1 LRFKIKRPGGLTK
14 TRAMNEPATE
24 GTGIPGKPGTSTPA
38 FERALHLFSVFHLK
52 ITSFSAAKKG
62 ECEIL

>member
-1 LRFKIKRPGGLTK
+1 
-14 TRAMNEPATE
+14 MNEPATE

-52 ITSFSAAKKG
+52 ITSFSAAKKVNAKFFDMLT
-62 ECEIL
+62 IRISVL